1 MTVHSP
7 EPMEASEII
16 STGWRLYTSNL
27 SQYLLIALVATIWS
41 FVPTVFN
48 LLITLGPA
56 YLGTS
61 LSPGLSVLLFVVWVA
76 IAIFC
81 TAQSLGHFAGI
92 SRSAYQSLSD
102 TEESTEASLR
112 FTHARRFSFLGA
124 TILQSLIVFIA
135 VLALIVLYAI
145 AVGVLAV
152 ILSAVGN
159 SAILNVLLALLSIA
173 GLIALFFA
181 YIYVVVRFV
190 LIEQP
195 IAIEPTSG
203 AVAAISRSWELTKY
217 RVGRSILVSFLL
229 FLIVFAIFVVS
240 LGIIGIVMSGTAL
253 AILTSNPDP
262 EEIMRVFWP
271 FYLAFVVVSVVIS
284 IGVLPLFKTTLTVL
298 YFDLRNRF
306 ERRDFREIIQTDPAA
321 NL

>member
-1 MTVHSP
+1 MTVNSP
-7 EPMEASEII
+7 EPMGASEII
-16 STGWRLYTSNL
+16 SAGWRLYTSNL

-56 YLGTS
+56 YFGTP

-102 TEESTEASLR
+102 TAEPIEASLR
-112 FTHARRFSFLGA
+112 FTHTRKFSFLGA
-124 TILQSLIVFIA
+124 TILQSLIIFIA
-135 VLALIVLYAI
+135 VLALTVVYAI
-145 AVGVLAV
+145 TVGILAAILTAVG
-152 ILSAVGN
+152 S
-159 SAILNVLLALLSIA
+159 STILNALLALLSTA

-217 RVGRSILVSFLL
+217 RLGRSVLVSFLL
-229 FLIVFAIFVVS
+229 FLIVLAIFIVS
-240 LGIIGIVMSGTAL
+240 LDIIGIVMSGTAL
-253 AILTSNPDP
+253 AVLTSNPDP

-271 FYLAFVVVSVVIS
+271 FYIAFVAVSIVIS
-284 IGVLPLFKTTLTVL
+284 IGVLPLFKTTFTVL
-298 YFDLRNRF
+298 YFDLRNQV
-306 ERRDFREIIQTDPAA
+306 ERRNFRETIQTDPAA